1 MRIDTA
7 SHLTPSG
14 LGIALRAP
22 ATCDPA
28 SFAPELRTAA
38 VERGLVL
45 VRDLT
50 LDAAEFRALT
60 RGVGRPI
67 GHAFWEGQ
75 ADMVRLD
82 ASPEEGRVATGR
94 GPLPLHVDNL
104 WIGEPTD
111 LILLYAA
118 EVSDAAES
126 GETVVVD
133 QLAAWAAMPAHLRR
147 VLEQEQIEHRVEQR
161 GPTAGVPEGWF
172 AVSPIRKHGPM
183 RSLYLALPFPPGTPA
198 PGWEVRVAG
207 FRQHESDTF
216 FQELDAHFRRRDFAY
231 QHRWTT
237 GDLLVI
243 NNQRTMHGRSSLDST
258 QVRLLYRGQVTLPED
273 G

>member
-7 SHLTPSG
+7 PLLTPSG
-14 LGIALRAP
+14 LGVVLRAQG
-22 ATCDPA
+22 TCDA
-28 SFAPELRTAA
+28 AGFAPELRTAA
-38 VERGLVL
+38 VKRGLGL

-50 LDAAEFRALT
+50 LDAAGFRALT

-67 GHAFWEGQ
+67 GHEFWEGQ
-75 ADMVRLD
+75 ADLVRLD
-82 ASPEEGRVATGR
+82 ASPDEGRVATGR

-118 EVSDAAES
+118 EVSDAPGS

-133 QLAAWAAMPAHLRR
+133 QLAALAGMPAHLRR
-147 VLEQEQIEHRVEQR
+147 VLEEEQIEHRVEQR
-161 GPTAGVPEGWF
+161 GPTSAVPEGWF
-172 AVSPIRKHGPM
+172 AVSAIRDHGHV

-198 PGWEVRVAG
+198 PGWHVRVAG
-207 FRQHESDTF
+207 FRRQESEDF
-216 FQELDAHFRRRDFAY
+216 FRELDAHFRRPQFAY
-231 QHRWTT
+231 QHRWAT

-243 NNQRTMHGRSSLDST
+243 NNQRTLHGRTSLDST
-258 QVRLLYRGQVTLPED
+258 QVRLLYRGQVTLPTTD
-273 G
+273 

>member
-1 MRIDTA
+1 MQIDTGT
-7 SHLTPSG
+7 HLTPSR
-14 LGIALRAP
+14 LGVVLRAR

-28 SFAPELRTAA
+28 GFAPELRTAA

-50 LDAAEFRALT
+50 LDAEAFRALT
-60 RGVGRPI
+60 REVGRPI
-67 GHAFWEGQ
+67 GHEFWEGQ
-75 ADMVRLD
+75 ADMLRLD
-82 ASPEEGRVATGR
+82 ASPDDGRVATGR

-118 EVSDAAES
+118 EVSDAPGS

-133 QLAAWAAMPAHLRR
+133 QLAAWANMPAHLRR
-147 VLEQEQIEHRVEQR
+147 VLEEQQIEHRVDQC
-161 GPTAGVPEGWF
+161 GPTPGLPEGWF
-172 AVSPIRKHGPM
+172 AVSAIRDRGAM
-183 RSLYLALPFPPGTPA
+183 RSLYLALPFPPETPA
-198 PGWEVRVAG
+198 PGWRVRVAG
-207 FRQHESDTF
+207 FRRQESEHF
-216 FQELDAHFRRRDFAY
+216 FRELDAHFRRQEFTY

-243 NNQRTMHGRSSLDST
+243 NNQRTLHGRSSLDPT
-258 QVRLLYRGQVTLPED
+258 QVRLLYRGQVTLPMAD
-273 G
+273 